1 MGWLPKIT
9 IGKKID
15 QSIGKVFKDVAIKPI
30 VEQAKFVGEAASGII
45 GAVTP
50 SVNDAL
56 TSVGT
61 VLSNPAAAPV
71 IGATGTAFGIPG
83 LGSLASQFSQWGN
96 SAADSVKSIVVP
108 GPSGE
113 NKNILIF
120 GGIGAV
126 FLLVVMTLV
135 IKNKR

>member
-15 QSIGKVFKDVAIKPI
+15 QSIGKVFKDVAIKPL
-30 VEQAKFVGEAASGII
+30 VEQAKFVGEAAAGVI

-50 SVNDAL
+50 SANSAL
-56 TSVGT
+56 TSVGE
-61 VLSNPAAAPV
+61 VLSNPAAAPIV
-71 IGATGTAFGIPG
+71 GAAGASFGIPG
-83 LGSLASQFSQWGN
+83 LGEIAKQFSQIGN
-96 SAADSVKSIVVP
+96 SAAESVKSIIVP
-108 GPSGE
+108 GPSGD

-120 GGIGAV
+120 GGIGAA
-126 FLLVVMTLV
+126 FLLVVMALV